1 MPASSGVEQVA
12 FLAET
17 LKGDLESYLRLPS
30 TACLARPA
38 GRGVNSDE
46 YRMGAFSSALRRG
59 PPI

>member
-17 LKGDLESYLRLPS
+17 LKGDLESNLRLPS

-46 YRMGAFSSALRRG
+46 YRIGRVF
-59 PPI
+59 